1 MKITSEA
8 NRIDFLFRQ
17 LEDTFKQKQNYEY
30 FKQSFVDKVT
40 QEETSPLLIGINTL
54 IKYKEEEMKKINNQ
68 IAENV
73 QLVGVRKGG
82 N

>member
-1 MKITSEA
+1 MKPSEV

-30 FKQSFVDKVT
+30 FKTSFVDEVT
-40 QEETSPLLIGINTL
+40 QEPTSPLVVGINAL
-54 IKYKEEEMKKINNQ
+54 IKHKTDEMDKINNQ
-68 IAENV
+68 IAENI
-73 QLVGVRKGG
+73 QLIGVRQRG